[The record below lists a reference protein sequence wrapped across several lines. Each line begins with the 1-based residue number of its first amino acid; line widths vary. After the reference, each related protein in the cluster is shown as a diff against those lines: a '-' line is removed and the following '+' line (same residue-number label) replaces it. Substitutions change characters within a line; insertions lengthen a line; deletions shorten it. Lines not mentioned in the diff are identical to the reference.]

1 MSLPPDSPASPRRWS
16 RILLIS
22 LVVLGLF
29 LTLFFGVRAARSYLR
44 IWQTG
49 LQPGVTDVEAIRG
62 WMTVPYIARAY
73 AVPEEVIF
81 ERLDIPPGEDNRAR
95 SLAQL
100 NRLYAPGE
108 RGLILETVK
117 QVVRAY
123 LAEPPVP
130 GDNP

>member
-1 MSLPPDSPASPRRWS
+1 MSLPTQPPAPARSWS
-16 RILLIS
+16 RILLIG

-29 LTLFFGVRAARSYLR
+29 LTLFFGARAARSYLR

-73 AVPEEVIF
+73 GVPEEVIF
-81 ERLDIPPGEDNRAR
+81 ERLDIPPEDNRSR
-95 SLAQL
+95 SLAEL

-108 RGLILETVK
+108 RGLVLETAKQAVK
-117 QVVRAY
+117 AY
-123 LAEPPVP
+123 LDEHTAP
-130 GDNP
+130 GESP